1 MEQVKS
7 TYGAN
12 DKLSK
17 SVYHIL
23 LTCLTVTD
31 SVDDRLVEEEAE
43 KHKTVIFLLIMVFII
58 KLMSQPIMVIIIIKL
73 MLASLWLSLSSCCSS
88 VFYLHLQQLT
98 CSRPH
103 QCQIWW
109 SC

>member
-43 KHKTVIFLLIMVFII
+43 KHKIVIFLLIMVFII
-58 KLMSQPIMVIIIIKL
+58 KLMSQPNYGYHYCC
-73 MLASLWLSLSSCCSS
+73 LSFIF
-88 VFYLHLQQLT
+88 VFN
-98 CSRPH
+98 
-103 QCQIWW
+103 I
-109 SC
+109 